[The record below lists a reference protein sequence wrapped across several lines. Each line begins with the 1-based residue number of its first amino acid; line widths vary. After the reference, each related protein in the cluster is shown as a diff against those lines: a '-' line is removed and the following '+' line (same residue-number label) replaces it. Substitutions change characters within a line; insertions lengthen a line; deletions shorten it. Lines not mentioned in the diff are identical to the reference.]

1 MAAQK
6 NDILEMNNRLVV
18 IGKQV
23 PENFKLMYVALVCK
37 TVIYDGSA
45 LAGYL
50 ADDMLYSKLDNRELA
65 EFVRGYFGYALD
77 LYVYC
82 RKKLQAYIDKNSLIK
97 AVFLPPF
104 NVSARIADN
113 VELHINKMEDEDEYS
128 LIICDLM
135 LYNGPGCNMVESFV
149 RRHIANVDKKRIKY
163 INKFV
168 KRHITDERQI
178 ERVEQILGT
187 QKKSA
192 GLLSKLFG
200 DLFKN
205 NDKNKNGR

>member
-1 MAAQK
+1 MSRA
-6 NDILEMNNRLVV
+6 I
-18 IGKQV
+18 
-23 PENFKLMYVALVCK
+23 
-37 TVIYDGSA
+37 
-45 LAGYL
+45 
-50 ADDMLYSKLDNRELA
+50 
-65 EFVRGYFGYALD
+65 EFVGTAIGDTIGL
-77 LYVYC
+77 V
-82 RKKLQAYIDKNSLIK
+82 
-97 AVFLPPF
+97 
-104 NVSARIADN
+104 
-113 VELHINKMEDEDEYS
+113 
-128 LIICDLM
+128 
-135 LYNGPGCNMVESFV
+135 
-149 RRHIANVDKKRIKY
+149 IANVDKKRIKY